1 MHIKKTKHTFA
12 DGSKKTQITL
22 VESYRPGKGMNPR
35 TRTIQDYG
43 YLEDQTDPEA
53 FLDTLQ
59 KMVADHRKAN
69 EKISLTID
77 VDKPINDPT
86 NRDLRFGPYIVKQI
100 YSF

>member
-1 MHIKKTKHTFA
+1 MGAKKK
-12 DGSKKTQITL
+12 QITL
-22 VESYRPGKGMNPR
+22 VESYRPGKGMNPV

-86 NRDLRFGPYIVKQI
+86 NRDLRFGPYIV
-100 YSF
+100 